1 MKSMNPVAALSA
13 FAVISTLLAG
23 CGGGGVS
30 VGNLWPFGG
39 SDEELSRVPP
49 NSIVYQCE
57 GGKRFY
63 LRYLD
68 NGAAAWVIL
77 PEREFRLDK
86 VPGESGN
93 RFGSGKAVLS
103 VGADVVTLSDGPT
116 VNYAGCRIPSAEPAA
131 KPADKPAAKPADKP
145 AAKP

>member
-1 MKSMNPVAALSA
+1 MKSMNRSATLSA
-13 FAVISTLLAG
+13 LALVATLLGG
-23 CGGGGVS
+23 CGGMS
-30 VGNLWPFGG
+30 VGNLLPFGG
-39 SDEELSRVPP
+39 SGEELSRIPP
-49 NSIVYQCE
+49 NSIAYQCE

-86 VPGESGN
+86 VSGGPGN
-93 RFGSGKAVLS
+93 RFGSGKAVLE
-103 VGADVVTLSDGPT
+103 VGDGVVTLSDGPT
-116 VNYAGCRIPSAEPAA
+116 VNYAGCRIPSAEPPA
-131 KPADKPAAKPADKP
+131 KPADKPAAKTPDKP